1 MDPRTYSGR
10 LRFADRLTDPDIRQG
25 IQELALFRGSL
36 GGREASWVSRGV
48 ISSVSARVRA

>member
-36 GGREASWVSRGV
+36 GGRETSWVSRGV